1 MHYCLAI
8 EYWIQ
13 VAELCR
19 DKMRKDCLI
28 VNMQLH
34 KIININ
40 NIINIVTF

>member
-13 VAELCR
+13 VDELCR
-19 DKMRKDCLI
+19 GKTRKDCLI